1 MSNTKCGAKDPS
13 SCRYHGT
20 STTIAITNAINNGDY
35 EAYANARQAAAAA
48 NGEKFDEFF
57 VSKDNAIALAEINDT
72 LENVRFYDKY
82 MTDAGLWSD
91 NEDLEDERFSNE
103 TEIELGL
110 EAFNDTYKTLGIDG
124 QVKAYSLLTARDHEL
139 LKQYGYDIKHVAPN
153 EPSGRKM
160 TMAEWMATGGTS
172 D

>member
-1 MSNTKCGAKDPS
+1 MSNQKCGAKDPS

-20 STTIAITNAINNGDY
+20 SAVKAVTNAINAGDY
-35 EAYANARQAAAAA
+35 EAYANARRAAAEAH
-48 NGEKFDEFF
+48 GENFDEFF
-57 VSKDNAIALAEINDT
+57 SSKDNAVALAEISDA
-72 LENVRFYDKY
+72 LKDIRFYDKY
-82 MTDAGLWSD
+82 MTDAGLWTD
-91 NEDLEDERFSNE
+91 DEDLEDERFSNE

-110 EAFNDTYKTLGIDG
+110 ARIDETYKTLGIDG
-124 QVKAYSLLTARDHEL
+124 QVKAYALLNKRDHEL
-139 LKQYGYDIKHVAPN
+139 LKQYGYDIKHIAPN

>member
-1 MSNTKCGAKDPS
+1 MSKQKCGAKDPS
-13 SCRYHGT
+13 NCRYHGT
-20 STTIAITNAINNGDY
+20 SSAKAVNDAIKAGDF
-35 EAYANARQAAAAA
+35 EAYANARQASE
-48 NGEKFDEFF
+48 G
-57 VSKDNAIALAEINDT
+57 VTVQDNTAALAEISEA
-72 LENVRFYDKY
+72 LKEVHFYDKY

-110 EAFNDTYKTLGIDG
+110 EKAVEAYKTLDIDG
-124 QVKAYSLLTARDHEL
+124 QVKAYATFTKRDHEL
-139 LKQYGYDIKHVAPN
+139 LAQYGHSIKYVAPN
-153 EPSGRKM
+153 EPTGRKM